1 MSDYT
6 AEKLLKDHKTNMEP
20 LPRFHLLKTRR
31 LITFGNVKRPRETE
45 SNLEKVGTTKGKWK
59 IKPVVIHESSDIFP
73 QGAGRAVSR

>member
-31 LITFGNVKRPRETE
+31 LITRRNVKRPSFVE
-45 SNLEKVGTTKGKWK
+45 
-59 IKPVVIHESSDIFP
+59 
-73 QGAGRAVSR
+73 